1 MKGVTQLDPVALRT
15 LAVAVRLGTFEA
27 AARELHV
34 TPSAVSQRVK
44 ALETRV
50 GRVLLHRVK
59 PIRATEA
66 GQVLVRLAAQ
76 VELLEREAVAELVES
91 GQGAE
96 TGDDGWAPYVSIP
109 LAVNAD
115 ALYTWLIDALV
126 VVQAD
131 HRVTFEL
138 MREDQTRTAERLRR
152 GDVMAAITSDP
163 EPVPGCRVVRLGTM
177 RYLGVATPEY
187 VAAHLPDGAG
197 GVALERAPLI
207 AFDRSDTLQHDF
219 LRRLTRRRLAPPVTW
234 IPSISDFDAAVRH
247 GMGWG
252 MLPERQATADLEAGR
267 LVEIA
272 GGRHVD
278 VPLFWQ
284 HWRLESPVMG
294 DLTAAM
300 VAKAQEW
307 LTA

>member
-1 MKGVTQLDPVALRT
+1 MRDLTQLDPVALRT

-59 PIRATEA
+59 PIRATDA

-76 VELLEREAVAELVES
+76 VELLEREAVAELVE
-91 GQGAE
+91 GAGE
-96 TGDDGWAPYVSIP
+96 DASEGGWVPYVSVP

-115 ALYTWLIDALV
+115 ALYTWLVDALV
-126 VVQAD
+126 AVQAD

-177 RYLGVATPEY
+177 RYLGVATPSY
-187 VAAHLPDGAG
+187 VETHLPSGTG

-207 AFDRSDTLQHDF
+207 AFDRSDSLQHDF

-234 IPSISDFDAAVRH
+234 IPSISDFDAAVRR
-247 GMGWG
+247 GVGWG
-252 MLPERQATADLEAGR
+252 MLPERQAAEDLADGR

-272 GGRHVD
+272 PGRHID
-278 VPLFWQ
+278 VPLYWQ
-284 HWRLESPVMG
+284 HWRLESPVMA

-300 VAKAQEW
+300 VAKAGEW
-307 LTA
+307 LSA

>member
-1 MKGVTQLDPVALRT
+1 
-15 LAVAVRLGTFEA
+15 
-27 AARELHV
+27 
-34 TPSAVSQRVK
+34 
-44 ALETRV
+44 
-50 GRVLLHRVK
+50 
-59 PIRATEA
+59 
-66 GQVLVRLAAQ
+66 VRLAAQ

-91 GQGAE
+91 AE
-96 TGDDGWAPYVSIP
+96 GGESGDDGWAPYVSVP

-115 ALYTWLIDALV
+115 ALYTWLVDALV
-126 VVQAD
+126 AVQAD

-177 RYLGVATPEY
+177 RYLGVATAEY
-187 VAAHLPDGAG
+187 VAAHLSEGTG
-197 GVALERAPLI
+197 GMALERAPLI

-234 IPSISDFDAAVRH
+234 IPSISDFDAAVRR

-252 MLPERQATADLEAGR
+252 MLPERHAAADLETGD

-272 GGRHVD
+272 PGRHVD

-284 HWRLESPVMG
+284 HWRLESPVMR

-300 VAKAQEW
+300 VATAQEW